1 MPSDEKAS
9 AFLEAINK
17 YAEQQRNE
25 IHAEVEQFKEEE
37 LKKAEIEVLTDAYT
51 LIQKEMAQMRKEV
64 ATEISHEEMEGK
76 KKLFLQR
83 QEITQEVFEKAK
95 EKLLAYTQTEFY
107 PSLLEGYASSIAKVL
122 TKPGTILLVK
132 ASDLAFADRIQKAYA
147 LPCEVKADDS
157 ILIGGIRGS
166 NAEMGLVADETLD
179 SKLEAQYEWFFSN
192 SGLSVV

>member
-76 KKLFLQR
+76 RKLFLQR
-83 QEITQEVFEKAK
+83 RQITQEVFERAK
-95 EKLLAYTQTEFY
+95 EKLLAYTQTDTY
-107 PSLLEGYASSIAKVL
+107 PSCWRDMPPPSPK
-122 TKPGTILLVK
+122 
-132 ASDLAFADRIQKAYA
+132 R
-147 LPCEVKADDS
+147 
-157 ILIGGIRGS
+157 
-166 NAEMGLVADETLD
+166 
-179 SKLEAQYEWFFSN
+179 
-192 SGLSVV
+192 